1 MIQVKEKK
9 GYAILL
15 YWCRR
20 KVIKYEIYDDDGA
33 QLIQTLCAVI
43 SRNSVALPSSFT
55 VCCFCCRLSCV
66 AASRC
71 CLSRGCCELESLPYT
86 KLRDFVHK
94 QNCRLVRLFDEHMQ
108 NCWKC
113 SSKFMILNDISNFVQ
128 NIHSQFNGDWWNF
141 DWIENFMPAIWQ
153 FQ

>member
-9 GYAILL
+9 GYAIIL

-20 KVIKYEIYDDDGA
+20 KVIKYEIYDIDGA

-66 AASRC
+66 TASRC
-71 CLSRGCCELESLPYT
+71 CLSRCCELESLPYT
-86 KLRDFVHK
+86 KLHDFVHK
-94 QNCRLVRLFDEHMQ
+94 QNCRLVCLFDEHMQ
-108 NCWKC
+108 NYWKF
-113 SSKFMILNDISNFVQ
+113 SSKLMILNDISNFVQ
-128 NIHSQFNGDWWNF
+128 NIQSIQWWLVKLWLNWTF
-141 DWIENFMPAIWQ
+141 
-153 FQ
+153 